1 MEGDGLS
8 SKPRAL
14 CFGGRLK
21 RDFHLLG
28 STSGYAHAYIT
39 VIASLSHL
47 SLVFQI
53 RPNFHC

>member
-1 MEGDGLS
+1 
-8 SKPRAL
+8 
-14 CFGGRLK
+14 LK